1 MNFTPQNGP
10 ILETAMAATQ
20 ARVGVGRVGTRP
32 STATF
37 LKFRCDHAL
46 AKDAVGG
53 ELSEEFL
60 KGFAADQ
67 SFPVIESL
75 ASSREDYVLFPPK
88 GKRTTNSAIESLKK
102 ICPADQ
108 DIQIVISDGLSARA
122 VEENVADLLPMLK
135 HGFEL
140 HKWTYGLPVVV
151 RRARVAIA
159 DQIAEALN
167 AKLVINL
174 IGERPGLS
182 CADSLSAYITYSP
195 GVKTISSDRTVVSNI
210 HPRGTPAIEAGAYI
224 VKLIEQIFQHQVSGV
239 GLQQLS

>member
-10 ILETAMAATQ
+10 LLETAVTATQ
-20 ARVGVGRVGTRP
+20 ARIGVGRVGTRP
-32 STATF
+32 PTATF

-46 AKDAVGG
+46 AKDAVSS
-53 ELSEEFL
+53 ELSEEFR
-60 KGFAADQ
+60 KSFATDHG
-67 SFPVIESL
+67 FPVIESL
-75 ASSREDYVLFPPK
+75 ASSRDDYVLFPSK
-88 GKRTTNSAIESLKK
+88 GKRTTDSAIESLKE
-102 ICPADQ
+102 ICPASQ

-140 HKWTYGLPVVV
+140 HGWTFGLPVVV

-210 HPRGTPAIEAGAYI
+210 HDRGTPAIEAGAYI

-239 GLQQLS
+239 ALQQLS

>member
-10 ILETAMAATQ
+10 LLERAMIATQ

-32 STATF
+32 PTVAF

-46 AKDAVGG
+46 AKDAVNG
-53 ELSEEFL
+53 ELSVDFL
-60 KGFAADQ
+60 KTFAAEQ
-67 SFPVIESL
+67 GLPIIESL
-75 ASSREDYVLFPPK
+75 ATSREDYVLFPQK
-88 GKRTTNSAIESLKK
+88 SKRTTDSAIESLKK
-102 ICPADQ
+102 ICPTKQ
-108 DIQIVISDGLSARA
+108 DIQIVVSDGLSARA
-122 VEENVADLLPMLK
+122 VEENVADLLPILK
-135 HGFEL
+135 HGFAL
-140 HKWTYGLPVVV
+140 HNWSYGLPVVV
-151 RRARVAIA
+151 QHARVAIA

-182 CADSLSAYITYSP
+182 CADSMSAYITYSP

-210 HPRGTPAIEAGAYI
+210 HARGTPAIEAGAYI
-224 VKLIEQIFQHQVSGV
+224 VKLIEQIFQHQASGV